1 MEKYQV
7 NVSRNLT
14 VISGRLVDRCVGSG
28 TGRSSPE
35 KAGSIALLGCLGMT
49 LQLCGGATG

>member
-1 MEKYQV
+1 VEKYQV

>member
-7 NVSRNLT
+7 DISRNST
-14 VISGRLVDRCVGSG
+14 VISGRLVDRCVGSS

-35 KAGSIALLGCLGMT
+35 KAGSVALLGCLGMT
-49 LQLCGGATG
+49 LRLCRGATG